1 MGFHYL
7 SSSLSVKEEALFS
20 INVNRDLSYE
30 LTKEAFLEIFDDKN
44 AQSRELFLVQIL
56 NGLMAKKPTVQEVT
70 GLLDAVFEYDNFDY
84 RKRPFFKSEKTTIT
98 IAGSGKKGMKT
109 VNLSSLSAFVASC
122 FDITVIKLCSPSTSS
137 STGSQ
142 DFISI
147 LSGCNDWCS
156 NDMETITKNTGI
168 GFFSVEA
175 VLPKFAAIYS
185 GRFYAPH
192 ALSYAL
198 AGMATNYKTDKL
210 LYGLSH
216 PNIGLSVDVFRHYQ
230 TPQVMVISSTMDGI
244 HYIDESTSIGGTFVE
259 GYKSLDSEPRR
270 QGVMYFGEILGN
282 CENENVIACISQEKD
297 QTENI
302 IKGISGLTGSNSV
315 LEKQIAINA
324 AIILYLT
331 VGGDVVNLYDKCRE
345 VIKSGAPLEKIRTF
359 ISKIGGNRQKVDDL
373 IVKAEHWKLR

>member
-7 SSSLSVKEEALFS
+7 SSPLSVKEEALFS

-30 LTKEAFLEIFDDKN
+30 LAKEAFLEIFKDKN
-44 AQSRELFLVQIL
+44 DQSRELFLVQIL

-84 RKRPFFKSEKTTIT
+84 KKRTFFKSNKTTIT
-98 IAGSGKKGMKT
+98 VAGSGKKGIKT

-122 FDITVIKLCSPSTSS
+122 FDVTIVKLCSPSTSS

-142 DFISI
+142 DLISI
-147 LSGCNDWCS
+147 LSDCNDWCLK
-156 NDMETITKNTGI
+156 NMESIAQDTGI

-175 VLPKFAAIYS
+175 VLPKFASIYS

-198 AGMATNYKTDKL
+198 AGMATNYKTDKM

-216 PNIGLSVDVFRHYQ
+216 PNISLSVDVFRHYE
-230 TPQVMVISSTMDGI
+230 TPQVMVISSTLDGI
-244 HYIDESTSIGGTFVE
+244 HYIDESTSLGGTLVE
-259 GYKSLDSEPRR
+259 GYKSLDSEPKR
-270 QGVMYFGEILGN
+270 QGIMYFGEILGN
-282 CENENVIACISQEKD
+282 FKNEKVMASISQEKN
-297 QTENI
+297 QLENI
-302 IKGISGLTGSNSV
+302 TKGLSGLTGSNPV

-324 AIILYLT
+324 AIILYIT
-331 VGGDVVNLYDKCRE
+331 TGGDIVNLYKKCQD
-345 VIKSGAPLEKIRTF
+345 VIRSGAPLEKIRCF
-359 ISKIGGNRQKVDDL
+359 VSKISGSRKKVDDL
-373 IVKAEHWKLR
+373 IMKAKCWKP

>member
-7 SSSLSVKEEALFS
+7 SNPLSVKEEALFS

-30 LTKEAFLEIFDDKN
+30 LAKGAFLEIIKDKN
-44 AQSRELFLVQIL
+44 NQSRELFLVQIL

-84 RKRPFFKSEKTTIT
+84 KKRPFFKSNKTTIT
-98 IAGSGKKGMKT
+98 VAGSGKKGVKT

-122 FDITVIKLCSPSTSS
+122 FDVTIVKLCSPSTSS

-142 DFISI
+142 DLISI
-147 LSGCNDWCS
+147 LSDCDDWRL
-156 NDMETITKNTGI
+156 NDMESIAREVGI

-175 VLPKFAAIYS
+175 VLPKFASIYS

-198 AGMATNYKTDKL
+198 AGMATNYKTDKM

-216 PNIGLSVDVFRHYQ
+216 PNISLSVDVFRHYE
-230 TPQVMVISSTMDGI
+230 TPHVMVISSTLDGV
-244 HYIDESTSIGGTFVE
+244 HYIDESTSLGGTLVE
-259 GYKSLDSEPRR
+259 GYKSLDFEPKGQRI
-270 QGVMYFGEILGN
+270 MYFGEILGN
-282 CENENVIACISQEKD
+282 CENEKVMASISQEKD
-297 QTENI
+297 QLKNI
-302 IKGISGLTGSNSV
+302 TKGLSGLTGSNLV

-331 VGGDVVNLYDKCRE
+331 IGGDIVNLYEKCRD
-345 VIKSGAPLEKIRTF
+345 VIRSRAPLEKIRHF
-359 ISKIGGNRQKVDDL
+359 ISKINGSRKKVDDL
-373 IVKAEHWKLR
+373 IMKAECWKP